1 MRSSLLSL
9 EALEGVGRG
18 AGLVSAAAEEGR
30 AASLDALCDAEG
42 LLFALDAAG
51 AGHDSDLLLAAD
63 LHAAAVDDGICRVEE
78 AVGTLIG
85 SGNTGHVVDPGVGED
100 VALVDLGGIA
110 HEAEDIV
117 VLAGD
122 EGDVEALLFEAVNDF
137 LEFFLRGTLFGG
149 DDHKI
154 FPFYPSFPRPLCSAF
169 QRKRVDFYITKWVCA
184 LPSSRS
190 SWAR

>member
-1 MRSSLLSL
+1 MTAIFSLPPIFTPPQSMT
-9 EALEGVGRG
+9 ES
-18 AGLVSAAAEEGR
+18 AGWKRRLG
-30 AASLDALCDAEG
+30 
-42 LLFALDAAG
+42 
-51 AGHDSDLLLAAD
+51 
-63 LHAAAVDDGICRVEE
+63 
-78 AVGTLIG
+78 
-85 SGNTGHVVDPGVGED
+85 GNTGHVVDPGVGKD

-137 LEFFLRGTLFGG
+137 LELFLRGPLFGG

-169 QRKRVDFYITKWVCA
+169 QQKRVD
-184 LPSSRS
+184 LLHH
-190 SWAR
+190 

>member
-1 MRSSLLSL
+1 M
-9 EALEGVGRG
+9 
-18 AGLVSAAAEEGR
+18 
-30 AASLDALCDAEG
+30 
-42 LLFALDAAG
+42 
-51 AGHDSDLLLAAD
+51 
-63 LHAAAVDDGICRVEE
+63 EE

-85 SGNTGHVVDPGVGED
+85 GRNTGYVVDPGVGED
-100 VALVDLGGIA
+100 GALVELGGIA

-149 DDHKI
+149 DDDKV
-154 FPFYPSFPRPLCSAF
+154 FPFDPSFPRPLCSAF
-169 QRKRVDFYITKWVCA
+169 QQKRVDCYITKWVCA

-190 SWAR
+190 SWAS

>member
-1 MRSSLLSL
+1 MPS
-9 EALEGVGRG
+9 
-18 AGLVSAAAEEGR
+18 VSRPWKAEEGR
-30 AASLDALCDAEG
+30 TAGLDALCDAEG

-63 LHAAAVDDGICRVEE
+63 LDATAVDDGICRVEQ

-110 HEAEDIV
+110 HEAKDIV

-122 EGDVEALLFEAVNDF
+122 EGDIESLLFEAVNDF
-137 LEFFLRGTLFGG
+137 LEFFLRGPLFGG

-154 FPFYPSFPRPLCSAF
+154 FLSILLFHALFAPLSS
-169 QRKRVDFYITKWVCA
+169 RRESISYITKWVCA